1 MSDPNRPNPTPKGDS
16 TPRDPIADRAG
27 EASGVESPAAGG
39 DPDALDQ
46 TVGRGGPQGDA
57 RRRDGGI

>member
-27 EASGVESPAAGG
+27 ASSGVESPGAGG
-39 DPDALDQ
+39 ERDPDGLDQ
-46 TVGRGGPQGDA
+46 TVGRGDA
-57 RRRDGGI
+57 RSGDEAI

>member
-39 DPDALDQ
+39 ERDPDGLDQ
-46 TVGRGGPQGDA
+46 TVGREDAGNGDGA
-57 RRRDGGI
+57 I